1 MQSIGTD
8 ATGKAKCKESR
19 LPFAKLKA
27 QVLKNTKEIIL
38 G

>member
-27 QVLKNTKEIIL
+27 
-38 G
+38 